1 MNKMLRQFMAVA
13 EAGTMSGGAMAAL
26 VSQPSLTV
34 NMRRLEETMGVPLF
48 IRTPRGVRLTEYGET
63 LYQNARLMQ
72 RLYDNTLKALERQ
85 RQRTEE
91 GLRIGS
97 GYSWWS
103 LFIRD
108 MVVDHSKRHPG
119 ARIYVSLGNQLRCMD
134 LLLGGD
140 ISMFV
145 AHEIEGLSHNTG
157 TELIP
162 LMQVGAGYFV
172 RAGHPLLGRPCT
184 MADIDRF
191 PMVSTAVPE
200 ARHQRFFE
208 TWTQT
213 LADSAFDQQHYT
225 FASNSLAACL
235 DYVEHT
241 DAVINHTDVMAREF
255 ERRGLHRLSLTD
267 PARKRTVGIYVL
279 RERMGEQR
287 TMETIALLKQ
297 AAATVLPL

>member
-13 EAGTMSGGAMAAL
+13 EAGTMSGGATAAL

-85 RQRTEE
+85 RERTEE

-108 MVVDHSKRHPG
+108 MVVEHSRRHPG

-145 AHEIEGLSHNTG
+145 SHEIEGLSHNTG

-172 RAGHPLLGRPCT
+172 REGHPLLGRPCT
-184 MADIDRF
+184 LADIDRF

-241 DAVINHTDVMAREF
+241 DAVINHTDVMAKEF

-267 PARKRTVGIYVL
+267 PARKRTVGIYAL
-279 RERMGEQR
+279 TERMGEQR

>member
-13 EAGTMSGGAMAAL
+13 EAGTMSGGATAAL

-241 DAVINHTDVMAREF
+241 DAVINHTDVMAKEF

-287 TMETIALLKQ
+287 TMETITLLKQ

>member
-13 EAGTMSGGAMAAL
+13 EAGTMSGGATAAL

-287 TMETIALLKQ
+287 TMETITLLKQ

>member
-13 EAGTMSGGAMAAL
+13 EAGTMSGGATAAL

-241 DAVINHTDVMAREF
+241 DAVINHTDVMAKEF
-255 ERRGLHRLSLTD
+255 QRRGLHRLSLTD
-267 PARKRTVGIYVL
+267 PARKRTVGIYAL
-279 RERMGEQR
+279 TERMGEQR

>member
-13 EAGTMSGGAMAAL
+13 EAGTMSGGATAAL

-108 MVVDHSKRHPG
+108 MVVEHSRRHPG

-241 DAVINHTDVMAREF
+241 DAVINHTDVMAKEF

-267 PARKRTVGIYVL
+267 PARKRTVGIYAL
-279 RERMGEQR
+279 TERMGEQR

>member
-13 EAGTMSGGAMAAL
+13 EAGTMSGGATAAL

-108 MVVDHSKRHPG
+108 MVVEHSKRHPG

-172 RAGHPLLGRPCT
+172 REGHPLLGRPCT
-184 MADIDRF
+184 MADIDRY

-241 DAVINHTDVMAREF
+241 DAVINHTDVMANEF

-279 RERMGEQR
+279 KERMGEQR
-287 TMETIALLKQ
+287 TMETITLLKE
-297 AAATVLPL
+297 AAATVLAL

>member
-13 EAGTMSGGAMAAL
+13 EAGTMSGGATAAL

-108 MVVDHSKRHPG
+108 MVVEHSKRHPG

-287 TMETIALLKQ
+287 TMETITLLKQ
-297 AAATVLPL
+297 AATTVLPL

>member
-13 EAGTMSGGAMAAL
+13 EAGTMSGGATAAL

-108 MVVDHSKRHPG
+108 MVVEHSRRHPG

-145 AHEIEGLSHNTG
+145 SHEIEGLSLNTG

-172 RAGHPLLGRPCT
+172 REGHPLLGRT
-184 MADIDRF
+184 VTLADIDRY

-241 DAVINHTDVMAREF
+241 DAVINHTDVMAKEF
-255 ERRGLHRLSLTD
+255 QRRGLHRLSLAD
-267 PARKRTVGIYVL
+267 SARKRTVGIYVL
-279 RERMGEQR
+279 KERMSEQR
-287 TMETIALLKQ
+287 TMETIALLKE
-297 AAATVLPL
+297 AARAMLPL

>member
-13 EAGTMSGGAMAAL
+13 EAGTMSGGATAAL

-172 RAGHPLLGRPCT
+172 REGHPLLGRPCT

-241 DAVINHTDVMAREF
+241 DAVINHTDVMAKEF
-255 ERRGLHRLSLTD
+255 QRRGLHRLSLTD

-287 TMETIALLKQ
+287 TMETITLLKQ

>member
-13 EAGTMSGGAMAAL
+13 EAGTMSGGATAAL

-108 MVVDHSKRHPG
+108 MVVEHSKRHPG

-172 RAGHPLLGRPCT
+172 REGHPLLGRPCT

-241 DAVINHTDVMAREF
+241 DAVINHTDVMAKEF
-255 ERRGLHRLSLTD
+255 QRRGLHRLSLTD

-279 RERMGEQR
+279 KERMGEQR
-287 TMETIALLKQ
+287 TMETITLLKQ

>member
-13 EAGTMSGGAMAAL
+13 EAGTMSGGATAAL

-85 RQRTEE
+85 RERTEE

-108 MVVDHSKRHPG
+108 MVVDHSRRHPG

-145 AHEIEGLSHNTG
+145 AHEIKGLSHNTG

-172 RAGHPLLGRPCT
+172 REGHPLLGRPCT
-184 MADIDRF
+184 LADIDRF

-241 DAVINHTDVMAREF
+241 DAVINHTDVMAKEF
-255 ERRGLHRLSLTD
+255 QRRGLHRLSLTD

-279 RERMGEQR
+279 KERMAEQR

-297 AAATVLPL
+297 AAATVMPL

>member
-13 EAGTMSGGAMAAL
+13 EAGTMSGGATAAL

-63 LYQNARLMQ
+63 LYQNAWLMQ

-91 GLRIGS
+91 GLRSGS

-103 LFIRD
+103 LVIRD

-287 TMETIALLKQ
+287 TMETITLLKQ

>member
-13 EAGTMSGGAMAAL
+13 EAGTMSGGATAAL

-241 DAVINHTDVMAREF
+241 DAVINHTDVMAKEF

-267 PARKRTVGIYVL
+267 PARRRTVGIYVL

-287 TMETIALLKQ
+287 TMETITLLKQ

>member
-13 EAGTMSGGAMAAL
+13 EAGTMSGGATAAL

-108 MVVDHSKRHPG
+108 MVVEHSRRHPG

-241 DAVINHTDVMAREF
+241 DAVINHTDVMAKEF

-267 PARKRTVGIYVL
+267 PARKRTFGIYAL
-279 RERMGEQR
+279 TERMGEQR

>member
-13 EAGTMSGGAMAAL
+13 EAGTMSGGATAAL

-172 RAGHPLLGRPCT
+172 REGHPLLGRPCT

-267 PARKRTVGIYVL
+267 PARRRTVGIYVL

-287 TMETIALLKQ
+287 TMETITLLKQ
-297 AAATVLPL
+297 AATTVLPL

>member
-13 EAGTMSGGAMAAL
+13 EAGTMSGGATAAL